1 MARFLAIVVSTI
13 AGCSGSARV
22 DFDGDGVPEGEDCDD
37 RNVFAFPGAAEV
49 PYDGVDQDCD
59 GSDLRDGD
67 GDGFPVEEDCD
78 DLSADVYPGAPDPP
92 YDAVD
97 ADCAGDSDFDVD
109 GDGSDSA
116 EFGGPDCDDSDPT
129 ITGDDLDGDGFSSC
143 AGDCDDTRAD
153 VNPDALGVCGNG
165 LDDDCDGQPECG
177 ILGTLD
183 LDTLDAYIEGHDAN
197 DRTGRSLA
205 VIEDFDGDGR
215 NDLAVG
221 AYLAYD
227 GNGAVH
233 LITRPRDG
241 LLAQDHTLL
250 TGSGS
255 YGWSVAA
262 APGALMVGSLTG
274 DAFDWRGAAY
284 VYRPPLGD
292 VVLEHQADLILTG
305 ENANDRAGWAVS
317 WADLG
322 VGWFVVGAIGQDA
335 GGSDAGA
342 VYFVQDSAIGLVPLE
357 QAIQVVG
364 AQSWGRAGQSLAATG
379 DLDGD
384 GHGDLWVGAPGSNSG
399 VAQPGSVHLMT
410 DVFSATVADLGI
422 TYTGEINRDQFGASI
437 ATGDANGDGVP
448 DLLVGAPFNEL
459 AGEEAGAV
467 YLFLGPHQGIASASD
482 ADLVLRGRPLYQL
495 GQSVALV
502 DLDGDGLDEIVAGGP
517 GANLDSGGVAVV
529 DGTGIGDVDVVMV
542 ADALVVGST
551 GSRTGTA
558 VAGGLLGGTPGV
570 PDLAIG
576 AEEAFVNGASAG
588 AVSVGWGGDGSF

>member
-1 MARFLAIVVSTI
+1 MLVSCGGT
-13 AGCSGSARV
+13 ARV
-22 DFDGDGVPEGEDCDD
+22 DFDGDGVPAGEDCDD
-37 RNVFAFPGAAEV
+37 QNVFAFPGAAEV

-67 GDGFPVEEDCD
+67 GDGFPVELDCD
-78 DLSADVYPGAPDPP
+78 DLSPDVYPGAPDPP

-97 ADCAGDSDFDVD
+97 ADCQGDSDFDVD
-109 GDGSDSA
+109 GDGFDSA
-116 EFGGPDCDDSDPT
+116 AFGGPDCDDTDPT
-129 ITGDDLDGDGFSSC
+129 VNGGDADGDGFSSC
-143 AGDCDDTRAD
+143 AGDCDDTRPA
-153 VNPDALGVCGNG
+153 VNPDGAKICGNG
-165 LDDDCDGQPECG
+165 LDDDCDGEPECG
-177 ILGTLD
+177 LFGTRD
-183 LDTLDAYIEGHDAN
+183 LDSLDAFIAGHDDF

-205 VIEDFDGDGR
+205 VVDDFDGDGR
-215 NDLAVG
+215 RDLAVG
-221 AYLAYD
+221 AYLAYG

-262 APGALMVGSLTG
+262 APGALLVGSLTG
-274 DAFDWRGAAY
+274 EAFDWRGAAY
-284 VYRPPLGD
+284 VYRPPLAD

-305 ENANDRAGWAVS
+305 ENPNDRAGWAVA

-322 VGWFVVGAIGQDA
+322 VGWFVVGAVGQDSA
-335 GGSDAGA
+335 GSDSGA
-342 VYFVQDSAIGLVPLE
+342 VYFVQDVESGLMPLE
-357 QAIQVVG
+357 DAIRVPGILTWSRTGQA
-364 AQSWGRAGQSLAATG
+364 LAAT
-379 DLDGD
+379 DDVDGD
-384 GHGDLWVGAPGSNSG
+384 GHGDLWIAAPGSNSG
-399 VAQPGSVHLMT
+399 VAQPGSVHLFT
-410 DVFSATVADLGI
+410 GIPAISVADAGV
-422 TYTGEINRDQFGASI
+422 TYTGEVNRDQFGASI
-437 ATGDANGDGVP
+437 AAGDANGDGIP

-467 YLFLGPHQGIASASD
+467 YLFLGPHVGVAPASD

-502 DLDGDGLDEIVAGGP
+502 DIDGDGLDEVVAGGP

-529 DGTGIGDVDVVMV
+529 DGTGTGDVDVVQV
-542 ADALVVGST
+542 ADALVVGT
-551 GSRTGTA
+551 PGSRAGIA

-576 AEEAFVNGASAG
+576 AEEAFVNGESAG
-588 AVSVGWGGDGSF
+588 AVSVSWGGDGSF